1 MPALTNC
8 IIFADLCF
16 DDIACLQDNIYHYA
30 IYFLVD
36 EQTNALSTFTRKQQ
50 VGNLPYPKGQSVSAL
65 FRAIMCAWEWALSL
79 ISPSRNIRLK

>member
-16 DDIACLQDNIYHYA
+16 CLQDNIYHYA
-30 IYFLVD
+30 IYFLVN
-36 EQTNALSTFTRKQQ
+36 EQTNALSTITRKQQ

-65 FRAIMCAWEWALSL
+65 FRAIMCA
-79 ISPSRNIRLK
+79 